1 MKFTNETIITAE
13 MLNTEEITA
22 VRNEMD
28 NWVTVLINLVLDV
41 HTIKNN
47 MVGKTIEE
55 IENEIDNLSDKVL
68 KLEWEMM

>member
-55 IENEIDNLSDKVL
+55 IENEIDKLSDKVT
-68 KLEWEMM
+68 KLAFEM

>member
-28 NWVTVLINLVLDV
+28 GWVTTLINLVLDV

-47 MVGKTIEE
+47 MVGKTVEE
-55 IENEIDNLSDKVL
+55 VENEVANLSDKVL
-68 KLEWEMM
+68 KLGWEM

>member
-28 NWVTVLINLVLDV
+28 NWATVLINLVLDV

-55 IENEIDNLSDKVL
+55 VENEVANLSDKVL
-68 KLEWEMM
+68 KLGWEM

>member
-28 NWVTVLINLVLDV
+28 NWATILINLVLDV

-55 IENEIDNLSDKVL
+55 VENEVANLSDKVL
-68 KLEWEMM
+68 KLGWEM

>member
-1 MKFTNETIITAE
+1 MKSTNETIITAE

-28 NWVTVLINLVLDV
+28 NWVTTLINLVLDV

-47 MVGKTIEE
+47 MVGKTVEE
-55 IENEIDNLSDKVL
+55 VENEIDNLSDKVL
-68 KLEWEMM
+68 KLGWEML

>member
-68 KLEWEMM
+68 KLGWEM

>member
-13 MLNTEEITA
+13 MLNTEEIAA

-28 NWVTVLINLVLDV
+28 NWVTTLINLVLDV

-47 MVGKTIEE
+47 MVGKTVEE
-55 IENEIDNLSDKVL
+55 VENEIDNLSDKVL
-68 KLEWEMM
+68 KLGWEM

>member
-28 NWVTVLINLVLDV
+28 NWVTTLINLVLDV
-41 HTIKNN
+41 HTIRNN
-47 MVGKTIEE
+47 MVGKTVEE
-55 IENEIDNLSDKVL
+55 VENEVANLSDKVL
-68 KLEWEMM
+68 KLGMEM

>member
-28 NWVTVLINLVLDV
+28 NWVTTLINLVLDV
-41 HTIKNN
+41 HTIRNN

-55 IENEIDNLSDKVL
+55 VENEVANLSDKVL
-68 KLEWEMM
+68 KLGMEM